1 MQYSFSSLIFMD
13 SAFHVVL
20 YLWRAETEEELIQNN
35 HFASNWLSGQAFS
48 HNSHITELITEVLFV
63 LLFACNAM
71 QWVSKNW
78 LLVIDSCG
86 AQMVVQLVKWSDPLM
101 QYVKLILIF
110 ISGLVILG
118 FQSFYNKCM
127 QLLGKLENLNWNSY
141 RLLVIIIRLLV
152 FCHP

>member
-1 MQYSFSSLIFMD
+1 
-13 SAFHVVL
+13 
-20 YLWRAETEEELIQNN
+20 
-35 HFASNWLSGQAFS
+35 
-48 HNSHITELITEVLFV
+48 
-63 LLFACNAM
+63 M

-127 QLLGKLENLNWNSY
+127 QLLGKLENLN
-141 RLLVIIIRLLV
+141 
-152 FCHP
+152 